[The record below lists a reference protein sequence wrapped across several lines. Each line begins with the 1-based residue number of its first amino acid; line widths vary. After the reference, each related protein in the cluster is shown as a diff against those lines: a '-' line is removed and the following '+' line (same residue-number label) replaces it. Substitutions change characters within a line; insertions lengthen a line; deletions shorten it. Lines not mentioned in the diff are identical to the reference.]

1 MLYLNQKSNTD
12 IQVTIIN
19 KEICKEIT
27 NFFLI

>member
-12 IQVTIIN
+12 IQVTTIN
-19 KEICKEIT
+19 KEISKEIT